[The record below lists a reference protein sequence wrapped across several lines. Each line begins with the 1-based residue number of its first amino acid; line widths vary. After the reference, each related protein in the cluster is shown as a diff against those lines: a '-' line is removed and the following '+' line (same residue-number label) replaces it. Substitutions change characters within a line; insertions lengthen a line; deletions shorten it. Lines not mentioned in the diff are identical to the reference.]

1 MAATLRSMPSPSAP
15 IRKQP
20 TWRRLAGGSLGLFFV
35 ILAFLAGRMGAG
47 ADPALSDTK
56 SETKKQS
63 AHQSSSTSGTSAA
76 YDDSTSQATDPDPPT
91 TSAS

>member
-1 MAATLRSMPSPSAP
+1 MPSPNTP
-15 IRKQP
+15 RRRQP

-35 ILAFLAGRMGAG
+35 VLAFLAGRMGAG
-47 ADPALSDTK
+47 ADPALSDSK
-56 SETKKQS
+56 SETKKASTQ
-63 AHQSSSTSGTSAA
+63 QSTSTSDTSDA